1 MGNLQI
7 DILGTSFALQANE
20 EDEYLNKIYEYYKS
34 IVRQVDN
41 DPKLKDPLKKAIISG
56 IMICD
61 ELCKSK
67 QKLEY
72 IVSLFI
78 LPFSTKLSKTL
89 LKLIKTNSTGYLLI
103 ILSNIGTSSTLS
115 VSNNK

>member
-72 IVSLFI
+72 TNQTINRQDLDEAEKITLRMIDNLNKVS
-78 LPFSTKLSKTL
+78 K
-89 LKLIKTNSTGYLLI
+89 
-103 ILSNIGTSSTLS
+103 
-115 VSNNK
+115 

>member
-34 IVRQVDN
+34 IVRQVDS

-72 IVSLFI
+72 TNQTINRQDLDEAEKITLRMIENLNKVS
-78 LPFSTKLSKTL
+78 K
-89 LKLIKTNSTGYLLI
+89 
-103 ILSNIGTSSTLS
+103 
-115 VSNNK
+115 